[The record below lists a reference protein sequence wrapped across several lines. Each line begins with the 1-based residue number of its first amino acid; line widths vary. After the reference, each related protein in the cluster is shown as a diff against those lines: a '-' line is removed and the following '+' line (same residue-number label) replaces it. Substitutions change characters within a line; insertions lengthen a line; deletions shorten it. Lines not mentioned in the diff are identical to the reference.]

1 MHTITDLKDFDPK
14 TTIVIDGDADF
25 ECYPEITDL
34 GNLKEIT
41 GCADFQKS
49 QVQNLGNLQTI
60 GDWAYFQNSQ
70 VKDLGNLQTI
80 GGWAYFHN
88 SQFQDLGNLQ
98 KIGGY
103 ADFGNRLDLKA
114 EWEVKQNKTTNKMH
128 TITNLKDFDPKTTE
142 IIDGNADFSQFQS
155 INDLGVLLE
164 IRGYAF
170 FQDSQIQ
177 SLGKLQKI
185 CGNAYFKNS
194 QVQNLGNLQTIKGFI
209 YWGSRTDLRAEWKSR
224 KEKSKKTFENTD
236 SNGAKKN
243 VSDIQFWG
251 DGDTFKLIS
260 KAWSKSEGWM
270 KLTKAME
277 IPSIGCVVQ
286 VTTQQ
291 GESVAEALTF
301 VPNTKIVD
309 VLNSE
314 GVVIGRKLS
323 NINIS

>member
-1 MHTITDLKDFDPK
+1 VSK
-14 TTIVIDGDADF
+14 
-25 ECYPEITDL
+25 
-34 GNLKEIT
+34 
-41 GCADFQKS
+41 
-49 QVQNLGNLQTI
+49 
-60 GDWAYFQNSQ
+60 
-70 VKDLGNLQTI
+70 
-80 GGWAYFHN
+80 
-88 SQFQDLGNLQ
+88 
-98 KIGGY
+98 KI
-103 ADFGNRLDLKA
+103 
-114 EWEVKQNKTTNKMH
+114 
-128 TITNLKDFDPKTTE
+128 ITNLKDFDPKTTE
-142 IIDGNADFSQFQS
+142 IIDGNADFSEFQS

-185 CGNAYFKNS
+185 CGNAYFRNS
-194 QVQNLGNLQTIKGFI
+194 QVQNLGNLQTINGYI
-209 YWGSRTDLRAEWKSR
+209 YWGNRADLKAEWRSR

-270 KLTKAME
+270 KSTKAME

-323 NINIS
+323 NINIP